1 MTAQP
6 ALAAALERKPP
17 RAAGFSPALVR
28 LEVRR
33 LLRNRR
39 TMTLALVLPVFFSW
53 ASA

>member
-1 MTAQP
+1 MTAQS

-17 RAAGFSPALVR
+17 ALDGFSPVILR

-39 TMTLALVLPVFFSW
+39 TICCATGGP
-53 ASA
+53 